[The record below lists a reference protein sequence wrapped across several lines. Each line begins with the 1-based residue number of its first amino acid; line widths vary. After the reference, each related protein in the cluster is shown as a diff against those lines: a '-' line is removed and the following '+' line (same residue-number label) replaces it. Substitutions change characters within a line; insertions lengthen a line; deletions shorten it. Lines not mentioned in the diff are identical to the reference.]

1 MKPSFLQ
8 IIGGVLCAISL
19 FMLVPLPNIDEL
31 VKPIKPLDPS
41 LYMVQSQVKTAMNG
55 PTAKQDAVLLEGV
68 LRAAANCF
76 VLDEQR
82 PAPYYKTGEDM
93 KWAIRS
99 IGDLSHP
106 LGWKMKERYPTL
118 PGVLASYMESK
129 LGTDVKDKEALVR
142 EMRNLADVL
151 ASV

>member
-1 MKPSFLQ
+1 MKASQFLGVALCLVSFL
-8 IIGGVLCAISL
+8 
-19 FMLVPLPNIDEL
+19 MLVPLPKFDDL
-31 VKPIKPLDPS
+31 VKPVKPLDPS
-41 LYMVQSQVKTAMNG
+41 LYMVQSQVKTALSG
-55 PTAKQDAVLLEGV
+55 PNAKQDAVLLEGA

-82 PAPYYKTGEDM
+82 PSPYYKSGDDM